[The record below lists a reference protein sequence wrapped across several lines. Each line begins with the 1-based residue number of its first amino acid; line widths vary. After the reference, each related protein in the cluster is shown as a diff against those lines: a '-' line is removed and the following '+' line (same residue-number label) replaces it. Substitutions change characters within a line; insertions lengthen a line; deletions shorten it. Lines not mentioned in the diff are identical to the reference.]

1 MGRVYNALMRA
12 DRWRDNAEP
21 IGSPAMAEAGR
32 PCPEP
37 LDRGQERASTAPDA
51 QAPGSPFLFD
61 TTADVDGFISASFQ
75 QAVIDDPS
83 PNRFARNQP
92 AHEHFSGERAANQS
106 DILTDI
112 LAASAPPPQLSVA
125 PAPAPAFVEP
135 RQSAN
140 VHDLPLDPHL
150 PAIASGD
157 DLASER
163 YRTLAVRLI
172 NFASKRKLKTLL
184 VTSAQ
189 EGEGKSTVA
198 ANLAWVM
205 AKAGAR
211 RVLLLDADL
220 RRPSSARMLGVEP
233 RGGWLDMTEGRAKF
247 EDAAVRLDPNSLYLL
262 APQAARNHAANGMK
276 GAGAPLIDHAAASEA
291 VTSSRVEE
299 LLEDLE
305 RHFDFILIDA
315 PPILEFADAQ
325 RLASIVDGSV
335 MVVRA
340 ARTHHEM
347 VSDALKLIP
356 KERRLGVVLN
366 EAQTDEE
373 VAYGYRKKKAGIKAA
388 LKDKRERSR

>member
-1 MGRVYNALMRA
+1 
-12 DRWRDNAEP
+12 
-21 IGSPAMAEAGR
+21 
-32 PCPEP
+32 
-37 LDRGQERASTAPDA
+37 
-51 QAPGSPFLFD
+51 
-61 TTADVDGFISASFQ
+61 
-75 QAVIDDPS
+75 
-83 PNRFARNQP
+83 
-92 AHEHFSGERAANQS
+92 
-106 DILTDI
+106 
-112 LAASAPPPQLSVA
+112 
-125 PAPAPAFVEP
+125 VEP
-135 RQSAN
+135 RQHAN
-140 VHDLPLDPHL
+140 VLDLTLDPHL
-150 PAIASGD
+150 SAIALSD

-211 RVLLLDADL
+211 RVLLVDADL
-220 RRPSSARMLGVEP
+220 RRPSAARMLGVKP
-233 RGGWLDMTEGRAKF
+233 NGGWLDMTEGLMKL

-262 APQAARNHAANGMK
+262 APRSARNEAKNGSLN
-276 GAGAPLIDHAAASEA
+276 AGASSPDPVAASEA
-291 VTSSRVEE
+291 LTSSRVEE
-299 LLEDLE
+299 LLQDLE
-305 RHFDFILIDA
+305 RHFDFIVIDA

-366 EAQTDEE
+366 EAQVDEE
-373 VAYGYRKKKAGIKAA
+373 IAYGNRKKKTGIKAIFGN
-388 LKDKRERSR
+388 KR